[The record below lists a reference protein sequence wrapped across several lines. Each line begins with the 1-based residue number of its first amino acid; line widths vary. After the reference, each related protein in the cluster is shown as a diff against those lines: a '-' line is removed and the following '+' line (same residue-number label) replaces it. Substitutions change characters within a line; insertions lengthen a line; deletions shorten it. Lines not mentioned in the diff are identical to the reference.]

1 MSLQRLLRLLPIGLA
16 VLVSLSIAMLWI
28 QNRQSRE
35 TFDQIRVAQ
44 SQRDVL
50 GKVRGDCEAL
60 TFKAVAWTLTRRSSQ
75 GRQYQEGKA
84 ACFEAV
90 KQAEA
95 AMPAAARPLAQVR
108 DSLDRLATLL
118 EAIQS
123 DHTDETK
130 MVTVGRMEREVQ
142 PATAAIHKQLDDLT
156 RAADD
161 ESARLMAAALAQQ
174 ERALWI
180 GGLAGVFAVLVGAFL
195 VGVVTR
201 RILFSVGE
209 AVTVATAL
217 AEGDLGVAPR
227 VRRDD
232 EIGRM
237 LAAMDQARK
246 AWISAIGEIHHVTR
260 YLTETSDQIAQDA
273 GALNERSMNAASS
286 LRQTS
291 RSLNELQ
298 STVAASTASAKRA
311 ADLAGTA
318 TGSAHE
324 GQAAVG
330 DVVKTMDKLSAA
342 SSQIGEIVT
351 VIDALAFQTNLLAL
365 NAAVEAA
372 RAGEQGRG
380 FAVVAAEVRALAQR
394 SATAAGEIRQ
404 LIGKSV
410 ADVQSGARNAAGA
423 SGKMVHVGES
433 IEQVS
438 AMIAD
443 VSGAASRQSHEIDQL
458 SRTVG
463 ELDQLTQNNALMVG
477 SWTDRASHLREELQR
492 LAQLVQRFRLP
503 TETAVAAE
511 PPASSSVPSPA
522 AAGRRL
528 AAPLTR

>member
-1 MSLQRLLRLLPIGLA
+1 MTLQRLLRLLPIGLV
-16 VLVSLSIAMLWI
+16 VLVSLNIAMLWV
-28 QNRQSRE
+28 QHGQSRS

-50 GKVRGDCEAL
+50 ARVRADCEAL

-75 GRQYQEGKA
+75 GRQYQEGKG
-84 ACFEAV
+84 ACLESV
-90 KQAEA
+90 QQAER
-95 AMPAAARPLAQVR
+95 AMPHSGKAIAGMKERLVALA
-108 DSLDRLATLL
+108 SLL

-123 DHTDETK
+123 DHTDENK
-130 MVTVGRMEREVQ
+130 MVTVGRLEREVQ

-156 RAADD
+156 RVADD

-174 ERALWI
+174 ERTLWLGALLGAI
-180 GGLAGVFAVLVGAFL
+180 AVLIGAFL
-195 VGVVTR
+195 VHIVTR

-209 AVTVATAL
+209 AMTVASAL

-227 VRRDD
+227 VKRED
-232 EIGRM
+232 EIGKM
-237 LAAMDQARK
+237 LSAMDQARM
-246 AWISAIGEIHHVTR
+246 AWISAIGEIHDVTR
-260 YLTETSDQIAQDA
+260 YLAETSDQIAQDA
-273 GALNERSMNAASS
+273 GTLNERSVHAASS
-286 LRQTS
+286 LRDTA
-291 RSLNELQ
+291 RSMGELQ

-311 ADLAGTA
+311 AELAGEA

-324 GQAAVG
+324 GEAAVG
-330 DVVKTMDKLSAA
+330 GVVKNMESLSAA
-342 SSQIGEIVT
+342 SSQIGEIVG
-351 VIDALAFQTNLLAL
+351 VIDGLAFQTNLLAL

-380 FAVVAAEVRALAQR
+380 FAVVASEVRALAQR

-410 ADVQSGARNAAGA
+410 ADTQLGVRNAAGA
-423 SGKMVHVGES
+423 SGKIVHVGQS

-443 VSGAASRQSHEIDQL
+443 VSGAASRQSREIDQL

-463 ELDQLTQNNALMVG
+463 ELDQLTQNNTRMVG

-492 LAQLVQRFRLP
+492 LAELVQRFRLP
-503 TETAVAAE
+503 EVHI
-511 PPASSSVPSPA
+511 PA
-522 AAGRRL
+522 AALVPAETPPAAPARRL
-528 AAPLTR
+528 PKPESA